1 MYVTSGPA
9 HAIRVLSQSCCDF
22 CRPKCISL
30 PSDRSLLLPWCY
42 CLLICFCVFQI
53 GCQYLWTICPFFLD
67 FSTWQFVLYGH
78 STFTAFSGRTFCLC
92 RSVLSFLVIRLFIS
106 FKGLCWSVEC
116 LLLHWSVRFFSSI
129 LLSVSSLQTGV
140 EFQLLTMHVT
150 KCPRFINRSSFLLEL
165 VSCASVHATASLP
178 DRPRDRPWTLM
189 LVSGMMP
196 NLEPFSLL
204 INVPRTTASFW

>member
-30 PSDRSLLLPWCY
+30 PSDRFLLLPWCY
-42 CLLICFCVFQI
+42 CLLIPFCVFQI

-116 LLLHWSVRFFSSI
+116 LLLHWSLRFFLVKFFRYCSACHHCRQ
-129 LLSVSSLQTGV
+129 VSNFNCWLCMSQNAL
-140 EFQLLTMHVT
+140 
-150 KCPRFINRSSFLLEL
+150 
-165 VSCASVHATASLP
+165 
-178 DRPRDRPWTLM
+178 D
-189 LVSGMMP
+189 
-196 NLEPFSLL
+196 LL
-204 INVPRTTASFW
+204 IDLLFCLN